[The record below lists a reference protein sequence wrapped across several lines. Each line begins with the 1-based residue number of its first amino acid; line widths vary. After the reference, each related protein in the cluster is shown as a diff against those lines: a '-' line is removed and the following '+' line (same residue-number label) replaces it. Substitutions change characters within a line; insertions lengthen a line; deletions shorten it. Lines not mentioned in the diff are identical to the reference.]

1 MSANFSS
8 TWIGGSSV
16 SAQVCNPLLHRMC
29 YSEQYS
35 SRRDLQGRAIQSNS
49 QCLRI
54 WKYANFHDNSIWHL
68 CSFAKLVS
76 TSSQLDEKVADPH
89 YRHGPGQ
96 PLSSTLA
103 RRVRVQPL
111 LLSLLLFGRGVRGH
125 RRLDLFKGPWPLLWG
140 RGELAERGLVRLG
153 LCLKTAVLSVC
164 SLSASF
170 NN

>member
-1 MSANFSS
+1 MSAKFSS

-35 SRRDLQGRAIQSNS
+35 SRRDLQGRPIQSNS
-49 QCLRI
+49 QYLRI
-54 WKYANFHDNSIWHL
+54 WKHVTFHDNSIWR
-68 CSFAKLVS
+68 SFAKLVS
-76 TSSQLDEKVADPH
+76 TSSQLDKKVADPH

-111 LLSLLLFGRGVRGH
+111 LLSLLLFARRVRGH
-125 RRLDLFKGPWPLLWG
+125 RLHDLIKGPWPLLWG
-140 RGELAERGLVRLG
+140 RGEMAEHGLVQLG
-153 LCLKTAVLSVC
+153 LCLKTAALSVC
-164 SLSASF
+164 SPVL
-170 NN
+170 